1 VFAAKEAAAISRRV
15 SQFQQTATA
24 THLGMNRANYCVPW
38 STTEARR
45 SVPGVDEFAI
55 HRAAID
61 GFLKRAQ
68 SLRLEERLGLRVAIE
83 RQRKDGLAV
92 SESVPNLREGARRL
106 AELIIAQL
114 RERNATLSPVKIRNS
129 KRWSGSDSR
138 TLERWF
144 TVSQRAF

>member
-1 VFAAKEAAAISRRV
+1 VRGGLLRAR
-15 SQFQQTATA
+15 
-24 THLGMNRANYCVPW
+24 LG
-38 STTEARR
+38 

-68 SLRLEERLGLRVAIE
+68 SLRLEERVSLRVAIE
-83 RQRKDGLAV
+83 RQRKEGLLV

-114 RERNATLSPVKIRNS
+114 REVERNVEPGEIQE
-129 KRWSGSDSR
+129 
-138 TLERWF
+138 LEALIWKKLPNP
-144 TVSQRAF
+144 

>member
-1 VFAAKEAAAISRRV
+1 MLADAGPSAL

-24 THLGMNRANYCVPW
+24 THFGMNRANYCVPW
-38 STTEARR
+38 STIEARR

-68 SLRLEERLGLRVAIE
+68 SLRLEERVGLRVAIE
-83 RQRKDGLAV
+83 RQRKDGLSVA
-92 SESVPNLREGARRL
+92 ESVPNLREGSRRL

-114 RERNATLSPVKIRNS
+114 SEAERNVELGEIQELEALVW
-129 KRWSGSDSR
+129 KR
-138 TLERWF
+138 LPNP
-144 TVSQRAF
+144 